1 LLAKAYDVAEELM
14 DDKAQP
20 GAVRL
25 RAMEFVRDT
34 VLSKPAQEVQHT
46 HNFGAA
52 HLRALKDVS
61 AMPAG
66 TVIEHEPR

>member
-1 LLAKAYDVAEELM
+1 
-14 DDKAQP
+14 
-20 GAVRL
+20 VRL